1 MRQNQPVRIL
11 EWFLLL
17 FGLAAIDAYIWIQAK
32 AVIYEA
38 YDTWSF
44 DASMRGVKP
53 TFTGFLAD
61 EFHGLFGK
69 DRLENADVPT
79 IKPEP
84 LPAEKPPLP
93 SSLIGRLRIP
103 RLNVVAMVREGADSA
118 TLSHAIGHIP
128 GTALPGKTGNVA
140 LAGHRDT
147 IFRALRN
154 IKRSDSID
162 LETDKGTFRYIV
174 ASTQIVNP
182 KDISVLAAG
191 SGQSLTL
198 VTCYPFYYVGSAPK
212 RFIVRANQQ
221 GGADDRLLSS
231 ALYRGRQAT
240 KNDGL
245 SHYPAAP
252 TAARLFSFADSVVR
266 FSPSISAASFL
277 FPWVFFNACSKMLSS
292 MPPTVLSKSSP

>member
-1 MRQNQPVRIL
+1 VKERRRLRAL
-11 EWFLLL
+11 EWAFLL
-17 FGLAAIDAYIWIQAK
+17 FGLAAVDFYIWIQAK

-44 DASMRGVKP
+44 DASLRGVKP
-53 TFTGFLAD
+53 TFRGFLAD
-61 EFHGLFGK
+61 EIHGLFGK
-69 DRLENADVPT
+69 DRPENADVPSV
-79 IKPEP
+79 KPEP

-118 TLSHAIGHIP
+118 TLSHAVGHIP
-128 GTALPGKTGNVA
+128 GTALPGRAGNVA

-154 IKRSDSID
+154 IKQSDSID

-174 ASTQIVNP
+174 ASTQIVSP
-182 KDISVLAAG
+182 KDVSVLAAG
-191 SGQSLTL
+191 GGPTLTL

-221 GGADDRLLSS
+221 DTASKLVARDNRSL
-231 ALYRGRQAT
+231 T
-240 KNDGL
+240 V
-245 SHYPAAP
+245 
-252 TAARLFSFADSVVR
+252 AAR
-266 FSPSISAASFL
+266 
-277 FPWVFFNACSKMLSS
+277 
-292 MPPTVLSKSSP
+292 